1 MKSAP
6 SVRRGGLGV
15 YASLRQGRQG
25 KPAQDTS
32 GIAGKESLAG
42 KRGGTVG
49 SMNRMLAAEIRRRG
63 LRLIEKP
70 RPVARRGEALLRVR
84 LAGICNTDIELLRGY
99 HRFRGVPGHEFVG
112 RVESCSDARWVGER
126 VVGEINLACG
136 RCDFCRRNLPRHCR
150 RRTVLGILNRDG
162 AFAEYITLPVEN
174 LHRVPD
180 SVPDEA
186 AVFVEPLAAACEI
199 LEQVAM
205 DRRTRVALAGDG
217 KLAQLIGRV
226 LASAG
231 ATVTMI
237 GKHPRK
243 LRLARQAGLETKLA
257 GDVPKDWMATFDV
270 VVEATGSPAGMPL
283 ALRLV
288 RPRGT
293 VVWKSTFHGLA
304 QFDAAP
310 LVVNE
315 ITVVGSRCGPF
326 ERAIELLRRKKVD
339 PLPLLERTFPL
350 SEAPRAIAF
359 AQRPGV
365 LKVFLAP

>member
-1 MKSAP
+1 
-6 SVRRGGLGV
+6 
-15 YASLRQGRQG
+15 
-25 KPAQDTS
+25 
-32 GIAGKESLAG
+32 
-42 KRGGTVG
+42 
-49 SMNRMLAAEIRRRG
+49 MLVAEVHRRR
-63 LRLIEKP
+63 LRVIEKP
-70 RPVARRGEALLRVR
+70 PPVPRRDEALIRVR
-84 LAGICNTDIELLRGY
+84 LAGICNTDVELLRGY
-99 HRFRGVPGHEFVG
+99 HRFRGVLGHEFVG
-112 RVESCSDARWVGER
+112 QVETCLDARWVGER

-136 RCDFCRRNLPRHCR
+136 RCDFCRRNLSRHCR
-150 RRTVLGILNRDG
+150 RRTVLGILNKDG
-162 AFAEYITLPVEN
+162 AFAEYITLPIQN

-199 LEQVAM
+199 LEQVVI
-205 DRRTRVALAGDG
+205 DRRTRVALVGDG

-226 LASAG
+226 LAITG

-237 GKHPRK
+237 GKHPSK
-243 LRLARQAGLETKLA
+243 LRLARQAGLETKL
-257 GDVPKDWMATFDV
+257 GRDTPKDWMAAFDV

-293 VVWKSTFHGLA
+293 VVWKSTFHGDA

-326 ERAIELLRRKKVD
+326 DRALDLLRRKKVD

-359 AQRPGV
+359 AQRRGV
-365 LKVFLAP
+365 LKILLAP

>member
-1 MKSAP
+1 
-6 SVRRGGLGV
+6 
-15 YASLRQGRQG
+15 
-25 KPAQDTS
+25 
-32 GIAGKESLAG
+32 
-42 KRGGTVG
+42 
-49 SMNRMLAAEIRRRG
+49 MLVAEVHRRR
-63 LRLIEKP
+63 LRLIQKP
-70 RPVARRGEALLRVR
+70 QPVPRRDEALIRVR

-99 HRFRGVPGHEFVG
+99 HRFGGVPGHEFVG
-112 RVESCSDARWVGER
+112 QVENCPEARWLGER
-126 VVGEINLACG
+126 VVGEINLACS

-150 RRTVLGILNRDG
+150 RRTVLGILNKDG
-162 AFAEYITLPVEN
+162 AFAEYITLPVQN

-180 SVPDEA
+180 SVSDQA
-186 AVFVEPLAAACEI
+186 AVSVEPLAAACEI
-199 LEQVAM
+199 LEQVAI
-205 DRRTRVALAGDG
+205 DRRTRVAVVGDG

-226 LASAG
+226 LKTTG

-237 GKHPRK
+237 GKHPNK
-243 LRLARQAGLETKLA
+243 LRLAREAGLETKL
-257 GDVPKDWMATFDV
+257 GRDVPKDWMAALDV
-270 VVEATGSPAGMPL
+270 VVEATGSATGMPL

-293 VVWKSTFHGLA
+293 VVWKSTFHGTA

-326 ERAIELLRRKKVD
+326 ERAIDLLRRKKVD
-339 PLPLLERTFPL
+339 PLPLVERTFPL

-365 LKVFLAP
+365 LKVLLAP